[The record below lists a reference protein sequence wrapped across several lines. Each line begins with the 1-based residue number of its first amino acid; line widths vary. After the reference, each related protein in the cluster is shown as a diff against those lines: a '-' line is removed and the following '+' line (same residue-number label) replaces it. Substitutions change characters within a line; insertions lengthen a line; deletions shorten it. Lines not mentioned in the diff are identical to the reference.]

1 MWHERQSWE
10 RVRWLGCLLFNT
22 QVESKHRKEPREILP
37 FVWDN
42 EEGRIVELPTN
53 DDIKKIIERDKKI
66 MEKEKNG

>member
-1 MWHERQSWE
+1 
-10 RVRWLGCLLFNT
+10 
-22 QVESKHRKEPREILP
+22 
-37 FVWDN
+37 VWDN